1 MEGMERENRS
11 NQIDPVKRKY
21 MRFME
26 VGFAFWLAI
35 LPGMILAE
43 MYGLYQLEAMLPVFL
58 LMLGAIIF
66 AVGYYGWQGLKER
79 RRLEGQKPNDCPK

>member
-1 MEGMERENRS
+1 MERENRS
-11 NQIDPVKRKY
+11 DQIDPAKRKY

-26 VGFAFWLAI
+26 VGFSFWLAI

-43 MYGLYQLEAMLPVFL
+43 MYGLYQLEVMLPVFL

-66 AVGYYGWQGLKER
+66 AVGYYGRQGLAEQRRAER
-79 RRLEGQKPNDCPK
+79 QKPADSTK